1 MVKRE
6 IRDALYPNCPIRNV
20 ISRFGDKWSMLVL
33 FILHKYG
40 VLRFKDLRRNIP
52 DVSQKMLAETLKRLE
67 ADGLVIRKA
76 YPEIPPKVEYNLTAR
91 ADTLIPL
98 LSSIFHWAIDN
109 MEDIIKDR
117 MNYLEKIK

>member
-76 YPEIPPKVEYNLTAR
+76 YPEIPPKVEYNLTTR

-98 LSSIFHWAIDN
+98 LSSLFHWAIDN

>member
-98 LSSIFHWAIDN
+98 LSSLFHWAIDN

>member
-33 FILHKYG
+33 FTLHKFG

-52 DVSQKMLAETLKRLE
+52 DVSQKMLTETLKRLE

-98 LSSIFHWAIDN
+98 LSSLFHWAIDN

>member
-1 MVKRE
+1 MV

-20 ISRFGDKWSMLVL
+20 ISRFGDKWSMLIL
-33 FILHKYG
+33 FTLHKYG
-40 VLRFKDLRRNIP
+40 VLRFKDLRRDIP

-76 YPEIPPKVEYNLTAR
+76 YPEIPPKVEYDLTAR
-91 ADTLIPL
+91 AETLIPL
-98 LSSIFHWAIDN
+98 LSSLLHWAIDN

>member
-76 YPEIPPKVEYNLTAR
+76 YPEIPPKVECNLTAR

-98 LSSIFHWAIDN
+98 LSSLFHWAIDN

>member
-33 FILHKYG
+33 FTLHKFG

-52 DVSQKMLAETLKRLE
+52 DVSQKMLTETLKRLE

-76 YPEIPPKVEYNLTAR
+76 YPEIPLKWNT
-91 ADTLIPL
+91 TLQPELIH
-98 LSSIFHWAIDN
+98 SYH
-109 MEDIIKDR
+109 
-117 MNYLEKIK
+117 Y

>member
-67 ADGLVIRKA
+67 ADGQVIRKA

-98 LSSIFHWAIDN
+98 LSSLFHWAIDN